1 MLVISDTTPLIT
13 LMKIGHLDILKQLF
27 TTIAI
32 PEAVYYE
39 LIGNADYP
47 QEAEIISTC
56 DFIQIIAIPD
66 RESVKRFQRITGL
79 DLGESEAI
87 IVSDLR
93 NADLLLMDELKGRA
107 VAKNME
113 IKVIGTL
120 GILQKANEEGLL
132 SATEVEQS
140 MDTMINNKRYIS
152 KELYNF
158 VLGNLH

>member
-39 LIGNADYP
+39 LTGNADYP
-47 QEAEIISTC
+47 QEAEIISNC
-56 DFIQIIAIPD
+56 DFIQIIAVPD

-140 MDTMINNKRYIS
+140 MDAMMNNKRYIS

>member
-56 DFIQIIAIPD
+56 DFIQIIAVPD